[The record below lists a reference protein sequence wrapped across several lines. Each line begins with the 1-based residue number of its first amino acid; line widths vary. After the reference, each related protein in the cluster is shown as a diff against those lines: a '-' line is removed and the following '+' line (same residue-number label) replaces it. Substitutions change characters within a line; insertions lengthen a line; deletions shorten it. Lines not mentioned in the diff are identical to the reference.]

1 MATTTTPITFSSIA
15 DNMPV
20 TLSGFEDKMNT
31 LIDKGDLTSTELFEL
46 QRYVTEWSL
55 AANTYSTILKSLG
68 DSLRGTL
75 QKIN

>member
-1 MATTTTPITFSSIA
+1 MAVTFSSIA
-15 DNMPV
+15 DNLPD
-20 TLSGFEDKMNT
+20 TLKVFEDRMNV

-55 AANTYSTILKSLG
+55 ASNTYSTILKSLG